1 MGDTLEYL
9 ESICDSCDFI
19 DECKWDYSPEECPH
33 SNFG

>member
-1 MGDTLEYL
+1 MGDTREYL

-19 DECKWDYSPEECPH
+19 DECEWDYSPEECPH